1 MDENDFHYYHD
12 QDDENPDVN
21 EYEDNQMLNHIT
33 HDTLHVSCY
42 LSDDA
47 FTGETWT
54 YVTNYWFN
62 LSVTRLTL
70 HFVFLFTSFHGHV
83 TLHLA
88 VLLGSWYLLIPNGFF
103 NHVLRDSS
111 LHYLAPSI
119 SSLVDWLIG
128 WLVGWLTC
136 PLFPLSL
143 IHSVPTQIFYSPSL
157 SRLLPTHTQLGFPC
171 VRPCFFITAPAQ
183 LSNSS
188 NPNPSICSFSSF
200 LSSFPDRPP
209 VKMDM
214 GTKRLSH

>member
-88 VLLGSWYLLIPNGFF
+88 VLLGSWYLLIPNGFLITCYATL
-103 NHVLRDSS
+103 HSTISLRQ
-111 LHYLAPSI
+111 
-119 SSLVDWLIG
+119 
-128 WLVGWLTC
+128 
-136 PLFPLSL
+136 
-143 IHSVPTQIFYSPSL
+143 SVP
-157 SRLLPTHTQLGFPC
+157 
-171 VRPCFFITAPAQ
+171 
-183 LSNSS
+183 
-188 NPNPSICSFSSF
+188 
-200 LSSFPDRPP
+200 
-209 VKMDM
+209 
-214 GTKRLSH
+214 